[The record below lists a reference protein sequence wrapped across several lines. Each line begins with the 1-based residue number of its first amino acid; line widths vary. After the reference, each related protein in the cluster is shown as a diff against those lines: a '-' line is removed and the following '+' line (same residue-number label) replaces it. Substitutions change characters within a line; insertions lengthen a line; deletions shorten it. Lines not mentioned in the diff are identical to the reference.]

1 MGSDDLKFRDVGLN
15 VASSLPWPA
24 GYSKCGGGE
33 SEIALL
39 PLITIAEVPLS
50 KALSPKLL
58 TQRGG
63 GKVEWGFMNTNW
75 CKLTNDVS
83 QAVQKQNKSNP
94 CTNQW
99 EVKTSGGNKGS
110 NPETQDTWQQVKN
123 RQPLKHTVG
132 VETTVHR
139 WNTLGKAQQLT
150 QKHKDSK

>member
-1 MGSDDLKFRDVGLN
+1 MTWSLERWAWMSPVPSPGQQDTVNVG
-15 VASSLPWPA
+15 A
-24 GYSKCGGGE
+24 GKVKLHFYHQ
-33 SEIALL
+33 
-39 PLITIAEVPLS
+39 VPLS

-110 NPETQDTWQQVKN
+110 NPETQDTWQRVKN

-132 VETTVHR
+132 VETTVDR